1 MSCPWVYPTATHR
14 WVAEVW
20 PLSQEFDVVCL
31 GGGVAGE
38 AIAVGLQGSG
48 LTLAVVER
56 ELVGGECPYWG
67 CVPSK
72 TLLRSGETLTEAG
85 RARVLAAS
93 RVEWSVDFPKVSKRV
108 LWMARNL
115 DDSRPAAA
123 MQATGARLLR
133 GEGKLTDPRTVA
145 VGGEELIA
153 RRAVVIANGSTAVI
167 PSIRGLHTVDF
178 WTNRQAAIP
187 GELPAS
193 LAILGAGAIGLE
205 LGQAFAR
212 LGCKVTVIEAGPT
225 FLSLEEPEAGAALR
239 PHLEADGITLRIGDP
254 CVSVEEQPVGSSRQG
269 LGVAVHLESGA
280 VVSAERLL
288 VATGRRPNVEAWRAA
303 GLAQTERG
311 WLKIDPATLEE
322 RPGVFGAGDITGL
335 GGFTHLAY
343 YHGQVVARRLRGVD
357 ARADHTAVPRVTFTD
372 PEIASV
378 GLSEGAARARGID
391 VVVASVDPGESARG
405 YIHDFHGGALKLV
418 GDRARGVLIGA
429 TLVTPR
435 AGEIV
440 GELVLAIK
448 LRTPLQTLADV
459 IHPFP
464 AFNRALGAA
473 LEELAAKAVRPGEA
487 ARPGTA
493 RT

>member
-1 MSCPWVYPTATHR
+1 
-14 WVAEVW
+14 
-20 PLSQEFDVVCL
+20 LSQEFDVVCL

-72 TLLRSGETLTEAG
+72 TLLRSGETLTEAD

-93 RVEWSVDFPKVSKRV
+93 RVEWSVDFPKISKRV
-108 LWMARNL
+108 LWMARDL

-123 MQATGARLLR
+123 MQATGARLFRGAGELTNLR
-133 GEGKLTDPRTVA
+133 TITVGA
-145 VGGEELIA
+145 EQLIA

-167 PSIRGLHTVDF
+167 PNIPGLDTVDF
-178 WTNRQAAIP
+178 WTNRQASIP
-187 GELPAS
+187 RELPAS
-193 LAILGAGAIGLE
+193 LAVLGAGAVGLE

-212 LGCKVTVIEAGPT
+212 LGCKVTVIEAGPA
-225 FLSLEEPEAGAALR
+225 FLHLEEPEAGVALR
-239 PHLEADGITLRIGDP
+239 PHLEADGLTLIIGDP
-254 CVSVEEQPVGSSRQG
+254 CVSVEGQSVGNSRQNS
-269 LGVAVHLESGA
+269 GVVVRLESGA
-280 VVSAERLL
+280 DVLAERLL
-288 VATGRRPNVEAWRAA
+288 VATGRRPRAEAWHAA

-311 WLKIDPATLEE
+311 WLKVDPATLEE
-322 RPGVFGAGDITGL
+322 RPGVFGAGDVTGL

-343 YHGQVVARRLRGVD
+343 YHGQVVARRLRGMD

-378 GLSEGAARARGID
+378 GLSEAAARARGID
-391 VVVASVDPGESARG
+391 VVVTTADPAETARG

-418 GDRARGVLIGA
+418 GDRTRGVLIGA

-448 LRTPLQTLADV
+448 LGTPLSTLADV
-459 IHPFP
+459 IHPYP
-464 AFNRALGAA
+464 AFNRALGAS
-473 LEELAAKAVRPGEA
+473 LEELAAKAAQPS
-487 ARPGTA
+487 TA
-493 RT
+493 QTRRR